1 MNGCLVRYL
10 DFMDNYFRA
19 GEVCH
24 PADNF
29 AAVLAAS
36 EKAGG
41 SAQDFLYA
49 LAVAYRVQACRPCA
63 PA

>member
-10 DFMDNYFRA
+10 DLMDNYFRA

-49 LAVAYRVQACRPCA
+49 LEHLR
-63 PA
+63 